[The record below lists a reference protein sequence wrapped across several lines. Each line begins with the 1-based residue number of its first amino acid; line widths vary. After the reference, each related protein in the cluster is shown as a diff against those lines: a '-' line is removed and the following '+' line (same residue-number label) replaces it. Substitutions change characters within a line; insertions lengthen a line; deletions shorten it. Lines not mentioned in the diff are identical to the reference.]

1 MSEADWLDDALRH
14 GVAIGDRAAL
24 HARATALGFAEV
36 TEATWPPADLAAG
49 CATDEIVSC
58 MFTMLAQ
65 HVRSIDAQSA
75 FAPLQLLM
83 LLRGDTRE
91 LQAFAAPLDDDNQPG
106 LRHLMLLRPA
116 VFISVGD
123 RLLRAMTCATI
134 WPELGDLATCQREWT
149 TEPLSNQPADPERF
163 QLAMHMAMLAAL
175 VIFYHEMAH
184 ILRGHSAYLREASG
198 FAGGPLALREHR
210 VLAMTGLPIGDTDER
225 AGTDGIDVARRAL
238 EADADL
244 HAGLF
249 MAEVLKLDVLGEVN
263 AENLPHWCELIA
275 FVAAIAYNAFE
286 AHTRFSGYRAGYH
299 LPPTRMECFLE
310 GVARGLGVNGG
321 AGFAA
326 GADAAFA
333 FCAQHYEAPANLDTL
348 KEDTDALLG
357 QTWPML
363 ARLTPLFSRH
373 VPTQWLDRN
382 APT

>member
-1 MSEADWLDDALRH
+1 VSESGWLDDALRH
-14 GVAIGDRAAL
+14 GVAIGDRDAL
-24 HARATALGFAEV
+24 HARAAALGFAEV
-36 TEATWPPADLAAG
+36 TEAVWPPADLAAG
-49 CATDEIVSC
+49 CATDAIVRG

-91 LQAFAAPLDDDNQPG
+91 LQAFVAPLDDEDQPG

-116 VFISVGD
+116 VFVSVGD
-123 RLLRAMTCATI
+123 RLLRAMTCAKI

-149 TEPLSNQPADPERF
+149 AEPLLNQPADPERF

-198 FAGGPLALREHR
+198 FAGGPVVLREHR
-210 VLAMTGLPIGDTDER
+210 ALAVTGLSISDTEDS
-225 AGTDGIDVARRAL
+225 ASTDGIDLARRAL

-263 AENLPHWCELIA
+263 AENLLHWCELVA
-275 FVAAIAYNAFE
+275 FVAAITYNAFE
-286 AHTRFSGYRAGYH
+286 AHSQLSGYRAGYH

-310 GVARGLGVNGG
+310 GVARGLGVNDGT
-321 AGFAA
+321 GFAA

-348 KEDTDALLG
+348 RQDTEALLG
-357 QTWPML
+357 QTWPTL

-373 VPTQWLDRN
+373 VPPQWLDRS
-382 APT
+382 APA